1 MKLVGELKEKVEK
14 AEELMEAKDLIAK
27 AGMEL
32 TDDELDGVA
41 GGKRQEV
48 TEGEIVRETVRKYCA
63 ELKSNPNAERKDEIN
78 KLLRSTFYEG
88 HSYYW
93 VGQQMGLLTR

>member
-14 AEELMEAKDLIAK
+14 TGDLMETKELITK

-32 TDDELDGVA
+32 TDDELEGVA

-48 TEGEIVRETVRKYCA
+48 SEGEIVRQTVRRYCK
-63 ELKSNPNAERKDEIN
+63 ELHETPSVERKEEIH
-78 KLLRSTFYEG
+78 KILRSTYYEG